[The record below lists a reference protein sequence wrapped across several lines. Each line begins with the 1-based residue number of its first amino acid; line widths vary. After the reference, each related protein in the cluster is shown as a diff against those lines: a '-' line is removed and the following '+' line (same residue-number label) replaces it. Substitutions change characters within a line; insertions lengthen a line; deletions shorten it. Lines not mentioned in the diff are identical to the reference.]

1 MKKLVSLRIQKILM
15 LIPFVNCVVP
25 YIFLFNCIRTSNGQK
40 VVLRSLLILFGLL
53 IPIAVAQR
61 LLYKAISQ
69 YELLLTIINPI
80 IIYIILFVIAFTL
93 IKCQEKYL
101 GKYFNH

>member
-25 YIFLFNCIRTSNGQK
+25 YIFLFNCIRTPNGQK

-53 IPIAVAQR
+53 IPIAVAQM

-69 YELLLTIINPI
+69 YELVLTIINPI
-80 IIYIILFVIAFTL
+80 IIYIILFIIAFTL
-93 IKCQEKYL
+93 IKCQEKYFSQ
-101 GKYFNH
+101 YFNR